1 MGIAIA
7 DPPLRRLGEEYDLA
21 IIGAGPV
28 GLALAIETARAG
40 LSTLVLDRRPPL
52 ATDAK
57 VRPQLLVARA
67 GDLAHL
73 ARLGVDLEDPR
84 VVSRLH
90 SRCEGD
96 LASGRTI
103 RGVVQGPRVPEPAR
117 DLWALAT
124 QPPYALVPIGRL
136 QQALLAR
143 AELHGATVAYGC
155 EVTRLRRHARSVSL
169 QCADGTTARAA
180 MVVVATGAA
189 RPLIAS
195 MVRGVTLVEGVNR
208 RLIAGL
214 FATAG
219 KHGTWTRQ
227 ELPIPGFSEPVRC
240 TVLQTPEEAGA
251 GTALLVDPRIGGTPS
266 VERLHQGFATAARAH
281 GLADAPALL
290 APMVFTTSATALS
303 RRFLGGDGRAPIVIA
318 GDAAQTG
325 HVFSGQTCFVNV
337 ALALGL
343 ADQLRTARAALLDR
357 RVNAPELL
365 AALAAYDAQSA
376 AGAGILAR
384 NSLRHTTAHP
394 AGAWALAGV
403 ARA

>member
-1 MGIAIA
+1 MAIA
-7 DPPLRRLGEEYDLA
+7 TAHPLLVRLDEEYDLA

-40 LSTLVLDRRPPL
+40 FSTLVLDRRPPL
-52 ATDAK
+52 ATDAQ

-96 LASGRTI
+96 LASGYTV
-103 RGVVQGPRVPEPAR
+103 RGDVQGPRVPPPAR
-117 DLWALAT
+117 DLWALAS
-124 QPPYALVPIGRL
+124 QPPFALVPIGRL
-136 QQALLAR
+136 QHALLAE
-143 AELHGATVAYGC
+143 AEAHGATVAYGC

-169 QCADGTTARAA
+169 RCADGTTARAA
-180 MVVVATGAA
+180 MVVIATGAA

-195 MVRGVTLVEGVNR
+195 ILRDVPSLAGVQR
-208 RLIAGL
+208 RLVAGL
-214 FATAG
+214 FATTG
-219 KHGTWTRQ
+219 TRGTWTRQ
-227 ELPIPGFSEPVRC
+227 ELPIPGFDEPVRC
-240 TVLQTPEEAGA
+240 TVLQTPEEAEA
-251 GTALLVDPRIGGTPS
+251 GTALLVDPRIEGPPS
-266 VERLHQGFATAARAH
+266 IERLRQGFATAARAH
-281 GLADAPALL
+281 GLADAPCL
-290 APMVFTTSATALS
+290 APPIVFTTAATSLS
-303 RRFLGGDGRAPIVIA
+303 RRFIGGDGRAPIVIA

-343 ADQLRTARAALLDR
+343 ADRLREARAALVDR
-357 RVNAPELL
+357 AVNAPVLRH
-365 AALAAYDAQSA
+365 ALERYDAESA
-376 AGAGILAR
+376 IGAEILAR
-384 NSLRHTTAHP
+384 NSVRHTTTHP

>member
-1 MGIAIA
+1 MGIANA

-28 GLALAIETARAG
+28 GLALAIETAHAG
-40 LSTLVLDRRPPL
+40 FRVLVLDRRPPL
-52 ATDAK
+52 ATDAQ

-73 ARLGVDLEDPR
+73 AQLGVDLEDPR

-103 RGVVQGPRVPEPAR
+103 RGDVLGPRVPEPAR
-117 DLWALAT
+117 DLWALAS
-124 QPPYALVPIGRL
+124 QPPLALLPIGRL

-143 AELHGATVAYGC
+143 AEMHGATVAYGC

-180 MVVVATGAA
+180 MVVIATGAA
-189 RPLIAS
+189 RPLIATIL
-195 MVRGVTLVEGVNR
+195 RDVTSIEGVQR

-219 KHGTWTRQ
+219 NRGTWTRQ
-227 ELPIPGFSEPVRC
+227 ELPVPGFDEPVRC
-240 TVLQTPEEAGA
+240 TVLQTSAESGA
-251 GTALLVDPRIGGTPS
+251 GTALLVDPRIEGTPS
-266 VERLHQGFATAARAH
+266 VERLRQGFATAARAH
-281 GLADAPALL
+281 GLADVPCIAP
-290 APMVFTTSATALS
+290 PMVFATAATTLS
-303 RRFLGGDGRAPIVIA
+303 HRFIGGDGRAPIVVA

-337 ALALGL
+337 TLAMGL
-343 ADQLRTARAALLDR
+343 AKGLRKVRSALVDR
-357 RVNAPELL
+357 TVNAPELL
-365 AALAAYDAQSA
+365 DVLARYDAQSA
-376 AGAGILAR
+376 IGATILAR
-384 NSLRHTTAHP
+384 NSLRHITTHR
-394 AGAWALAGV
+394 AGAWALAGI

>member
-7 DPPLRRLGEEYDLA
+7 YPPRRVLGEEFDLA

-40 LSTLVLDRRPPL
+40 LKALILDRRPPL
-52 ATDAK
+52 ATDAQ

-73 ARLGVDLEDPR
+73 ARLGVDIEDPR

-96 LASGRTI
+96 LASGRII
-103 RGVVQGPRVPEPAR
+103 RGDVQGPRVPEPPR
-117 DLWALAT
+117 DLWALAS
-124 QPPYALVPIGRL
+124 QPPFALVPIGRL

-143 AELHGATVAYGC
+143 ATSFGASVAYGC

-180 MVVVATGAA
+180 MVVIATGAA

-195 MVRGVTLVEGVNR
+195 ILRDATLVEGVQR

-214 FATAG
+214 FATTG
-219 KHGTWTRQ
+219 KRGTWTRQ
-227 ELPIPGFSEPVRC
+227 ELPVRGFDEPVRC
-240 TVLQTPEEAGA
+240 TVLQTPEESGA
-251 GTALLVDPRIGGTPS
+251 GTALLVDPRIAGTPS
-266 VERLHQGFATAARAH
+266 IERLRQGFATAAQAH
-281 GLADAPALL
+281 GLEGVPCILP
-290 APMVFTTSATALS
+290 PMVFTTAATTLPN
-303 RRFLGGDGRAPIVIA
+303 RFIGGDGRAPIVIA

-343 ADQLRTARAALLDR
+343 GDLLRQARSALADRI
-357 RVNAPELL
+357 VNSPELL
-365 AALAAYDAQSA
+365 HALRRYDAQSEI
-376 AGAGILAR
+376 GATILAR
-384 NSLRHTTAHP
+384 NSLRHTTAHR